1 MKKDFIC
8 YVDMDG
14 VMNLFESDPNA
25 RINMWTPGYFR
36 TIPVRPGISDLLERI
51 NTESYVIGL
60 SKVIKRIGV
69 TKEKS
74 FWINE
79 NISPKAYSDIIYVPY
94 DRSKS
99 DFLYPNYPCML
110 IDDKESNLDEC
121 AKFGCNGIFLS
132 DIKTSQKYPN
142 VKTLEDVWNFY
153 QNLIQTL

>member
-1 MKKDFIC
+1 MKRDFIC

-14 VMNLFESDPNA
+14 VMNLFEADPNA

-51 NTESYVIGL
+51 NTESYVVGI
-60 SKVIKRIGV
+60 SKVINRIGV

-74 FWINE
+74 FWVNE

-110 IDDKESNLDEC
+110 IDDKEENLDEC
-121 AKFGCNGIFLS
+121 SKFGCHGIFLS
-132 DIKTSQKYPN
+132 DIKTSKKYPQA
-142 VKTLEDVWNFY
+142 KKLEDIWIFY
-153 QNLIQTL
+153 QHLIQTI